1 LDHVA
6 FETLPV
12 FHLAIPTAC
21 EGVPTELLNP
31 RNTWEDPAMYDQ
43 TALSLAQKFQNNFRK
58 FEAETAS
65 VIVEAGPKS

>member
-1 LDHVA
+1 
-6 FETLPV
+6 
-12 FHLAIPTAC
+12 
-21 EGVPTELLNP
+21 
-31 RNTWEDPAMYDQ
+31 MYDQ